1 MNSFI
6 SFMELLEACRVNDL
20 STAKSMLEKD
30 LTLLLKR
37 DSNNNTVYHI
47 SASNGNLE
55 ILKHILTIDKGYKNS
70 INYLNY
76 EQKTPLHLAIEGSWT
91 KCIQFLLEMG
101 SEINRG
107 KYCLYTIF
115 DFEPY
120 ITSVYMRKLL
130 ENNMTKPFPLSGLQF
145 DFAPLKRS
153 TCADPFTILG
163 GSGSTLELN
172 SFLPAS
178 GLPASSILLNP
189 FEKKKETLKDRI
201 NNSSLPEDYKKLAL
215 EKEASISNNF
225 ASSASKDKEWV
236 ETLLKMPFGK
246 YCNLKVSK
254 KENSIQEIRDF
265 FTNAVK
271 DMESVA
277 YGMNDVKE
285 EILDCISQM
294 ISTNS
299 DCMPRVLC
307 LQGSA
312 GTGKTS
318 FIRNGI
324 SKILNRPFKQINMG
338 GMTDSSFLLGHEQTY
353 IGSRAGMIVNS
364 LIETKVMNPIIFM
377 DEVDK
382 ISTSD
387 KGIDVQ
393 SVLIHLTDPVQNSD
407 FQDKYFPGISID
419 LSKVLFVFSCNDDT
433 KLSPILKDR
442 LNIIRVKNPTLN
454 DKVIIGKKYLLNE
467 LCPNIGLD
475 VTKILLGD
483 DTVKFII
490 TKYCKDDV
498 GLRGLKKCIESI
510 LLKINNALY
519 NPLTKYKTL
528 KNISLE
534 EPFEITVNVVEDV
547 LKKNEDKYSDLMNS
561 MFL

>member
-1 MNSFI
+1 MESFI
-6 SFMELLEACRVNDL
+6 SFIELLEACRVNDL
-20 STAKSMLEKD
+20 QTVKSMVEKD
-30 LTLLLKR
+30 QTLLLKNDSKR
-37 DSNNNTVYHI
+37 DTVYHA

-55 ILKHILTIDKGYKNS
+55 ILKYILTINKDYKNYV
-70 INYLNY
+70 NFLNN
-76 EQKTPLHLAIEGSWT
+76 EQKSPLHLAIEGSWT
-91 KCIQFLLEMG
+91 KCVKLLIEMG
-101 SEINRG
+101 AEINRG
-107 KYCLYTIF
+107 RYCLSTIS

-120 ITSVYMRKLL
+120 ITNIYMRKLL
-130 ENNMTKPFPLSGLQF
+130 ENNLTKPIFPLPELSF
-145 DFAPLKRS
+145 DFIPLKRS
-153 TCADPFTILG
+153 TCTDNFTV
-163 GSGSTLELN
+163 ELS
-172 SFLPAS
+172 SFLPDPRS
-178 GLPASSILLNP
+178 GLPASALPASSIFQKP
-189 FEKKKETLKDRI
+189 AEQKSETLKDRI
-201 NNSSLPEDYKKLAL
+201 NKSSLPEDYKKIAL
-215 EKEASISNNF
+215 EKELSISNNL
-225 ASSASKDKEWV
+225 ASSASKEKEWV
-236 ETLLKMPFGK
+236 ETLLKIPFGK

-254 KENSIQEIRDF
+254 KENSVQEIRDF
-265 FTNAVK
+265 FSDAVK

-277 YGMNDVKE
+277 YGMDNVKE

-307 LQGSA
+307 IQGDK
-312 GTGKTS
+312 GVGKTS

-382 ISTSD
+382 ISTSE

-407 FQDKYFPGISID
+407 FQDKYFPGINID

-442 LNIIRVKNPTLN
+442 LNIIRVKNPSLN
-454 DKVIIGKKYLLNE
+454 DKVIIGKKYLLKE
-467 LCPNIGLD
+467 LCPNVGINID
-475 VTKILLGD
+475 KILLED

-510 LLKINNALY
+510 LLKINSALY
-519 NPLTKYKTL
+519 NPMIKYKTL

-534 EPFEITVNVVEDV
+534 EPFEITVSVVEDV
-547 LKKNEDKYSDLMNS
+547 LKKNEDKYSELMNS